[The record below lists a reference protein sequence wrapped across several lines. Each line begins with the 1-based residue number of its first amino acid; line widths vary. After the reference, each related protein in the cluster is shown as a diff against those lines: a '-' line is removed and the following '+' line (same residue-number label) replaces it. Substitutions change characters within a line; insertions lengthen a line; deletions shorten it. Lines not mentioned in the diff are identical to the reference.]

1 MSDDQKYHLAPHAEP
16 PYCNKA
22 GQDEIARLRA
32 DLREALEIIAELTE
46 GGEELDEM
54 LRDRLSASSGIPPE
68 KIDVTHPEERRAR
81 AFLEKH
87 NIKSTRSPSDIPATP
102 AP

>member
-1 MSDDQKYHLAPHAEP
+1 MQKMHISDL

-22 GQDEIARLRA
+22 GRNEIDRLRA
-32 DLREALEIIAELTE
+32 DLSEALEIIAALID

-54 LRDRLSASSGIPPE
+54 LRDRLSASSGLPPE
-68 KIDVTHPEERRAR
+68 QIDVTHPEERRAR

-87 NIKSTRSPSDIPATP
+87 NIKSN
-102 AP
+102 